1 MIIGGIDQ
9 AVSKQN
15 VQRLTR
21 KNRPDHSRPSTSAK
35 DSELIAFS
43 SSSESGNG
51 SAGKDEDFPIL
62 FSMKRKDVSKNVN
75 SKTPIKRMK
84 FPELAFACDCTVVSD
99 RGAVLLRSSVISD
112 LTACTSGECS
122 FVIDKWNV
130 RRERSRKRKSLQH
143 EGTGIGMA
151 FITANVIIV
160 LYFTSKR
167 AIAVGIA
174 MSGSGVGVFVYSFVV
189 EALLQYYG
197 WQGTILTLVGIILH
211 IVICGAMF
219 RPLQWILN
227 KKYFSGSSRNSDP
240 STDSCYKDNSDI
252 SLISSSTLNN
262 DYFYK
267 NLSNQLEIP
276 SHLKTAGNLSP
287 ARYHRKF
294 SDGTIVSLDKNQ
306 FTLSSDPSIFK
317 SILYPSHIRGHAKK
331 TLSPSSNSLFMRSK
345 RLRDP
350 TLPSIFRGSTNLRCI
365 SMETIGALYSSSV
378 LRDDKFEKSTSSS
391 ENSTCSFDFSMF
403 TDVVMVFLLV
413 AMTLSTVQGA
423 VLTHL
428 PSYALS
434 LGINSVDVAMIV
446 SVLGIMVSV
455 GQMGVGLII
464 DFLPVPIIYAY
475 SFAMVL
481 ACAVVAVIPLV
492 HSVYILAFCAGVF
505 GFFIG
510 WIISLRTILLA
521 DLVGVANLTHV
532 FGVVAFFQG
541 TGFIVSPPLAGLLY
555 DYTQSYM
562 ALFML
567 CTASYGLAAI
577 FTLILCYFYRKQDSQ
592 NSIKSYPVN

>member
-1 MIIGGIDQ
+1 MVCLGAFTINFIVGGTIMSFGLILISLLNYFGD
-9 AVSKQN
+9 
-15 VQRLTR
+15 
-21 KNRPDHSRPSTSAK
+21 SR
-35 DSELIAFS
+35 
-43 SSSESGNG
+43 
-51 SAGKDEDFPIL
+51 
-62 FSMKRKDVSKNVN
+62 
-75 SKTPIKRMK
+75 SKTSWVGSVTDGMSLLSGPLVSFLLQRFTHREVVI
-84 FPELAFACDCTVVSD
+84 FGTILSAF
-99 RGAVLLRSSVISD
+99 GFIIS
-112 LTACTSGECS
+112 
-122 FVIDKWNV
+122 IWMPNV
-130 RRERSRKRKSLQH
+130 DFLIFTYGFIA
-143 EGTGIGMA
+143 GTGIGMA

-391 ENSTCSFDFSMF
+391 ENSTSSFDFSMF

-413 AMTLSTVQGA
+413 AMTLST
-423 VLTHL
+423 
-428 PSYALS
+428 
-434 LGINSVDVAMIV
+434 
-446 SVLGIMVSV
+446 
-455 GQMGVGLII
+455 
-464 DFLPVPIIYAY
+464 
-475 SFAMVL
+475 
-481 ACAVVAVIPLV
+481 
-492 HSVYILAFCAGVF
+492 
-505 GFFIG
+505 
-510 WIISLRTILLA
+510 
-521 DLVGVANLTHV
+521 
-532 FGVVAFFQG
+532 
-541 TGFIVSPPLAGLLY
+541 
-555 DYTQSYM
+555 
-562 ALFML
+562 
-567 CTASYGLAAI
+567 
-577 FTLILCYFYRKQDSQ
+577 
-592 NSIKSYPVN
+592 

>member
-1 MIIGGIDQ
+1 
-9 AVSKQN
+9 
-15 VQRLTR
+15 
-21 KNRPDHSRPSTSAK
+21 
-35 DSELIAFS
+35 
-43 SSSESGNG
+43 
-51 SAGKDEDFPIL
+51 
-62 FSMKRKDVSKNVN
+62 
-75 SKTPIKRMK
+75 
-84 FPELAFACDCTVVSD
+84 
-99 RGAVLLRSSVISD
+99 
-112 LTACTSGECS
+112 
-122 FVIDKWNV
+122 
-130 RRERSRKRKSLQH
+130 
-143 EGTGIGMA
+143 TGLGMA

-211 IVICGAMF
+211 NIICGAMF

-227 KKYFSGSSRNSDP
+227 KKCFSSSSRNSDP

-267 NLSNQLEIP
+267 NLSNHLEIP

-294 SDGTIVSLDKNQ
+294 SDGTIVSLDKNP
-306 FTLSSDPSIFK
+306 FTLSSDPNLFRN
-317 SILYPSHIRGHAKK
+317 ILYPPHHNGHAKK
-331 TLSPSSNSLFMRSK
+331 ALSPSSNSLFMRNK

-350 TLPSIFRGSTNLRCI
+350 TLPSIFRESANLRCI

-378 LRDDKFEKSTSSS
+378 LRDKFEKSTSSS
-391 ENSTCSFDFSMF
+391 ENSTSSFDFSMF

-434 LGINSVDVAMIV
+434 LGISSVDVAMIV

-455 GQMGVGLII
+455 GQLVVGLII

-475 SFAMVL
+475 SFAMVMV
-481 ACAVVAVIPLV
+481 CAVVAVMPLV
-492 HSVYILAFCAGVF
+492 HSVYILAFCTGVF
-505 GFFIG
+505 GFFI
-510 WIISLRTILLA
+510 
-521 DLVGVANLTHV
+521 
-532 FGVVAFFQG
+532 
-541 TGFIVSPPLAGLLY
+541 GLLY

-577 FTLILCYFYRKQDSQ
+577 FTLILCYFYRKQDSP
-592 NSIKSYPVN
+592 NSIKSYSDRLSKIMSQITKYLKYIGPDIPCFHRDEDHIVQSNLYGVQYDNLLIYFTLFSVFVWSFEQ